1 MTRNRR
7 DRGLEKAETLSDA
20 DLQTVLPD
28 VRPQGHTADEAAQV
42 QAAPA
47 DQTLQ
52 LLSSLIN
59 SGILQLGPGFD
70 AASLQVTVPNQ
81 EQGCEQNKAEKPDE
95 TAARASAEATPVQDV
110 TEIPPGWSPTT
121 AFKASLP
128 APRTETKSHDDSGP
142 IDLTRKTV
150 PPPPAHGGKS
160 AQPVP
165 KAPDALDL
173 TTFKEVTE
181 DIRGQLLEDPQAQ
194 TLDEDVR
201 HVRARC
207 EDPEAKEGAASP
219 AHSTGSS
226 YSSSSSSLA
235 VEGHLEDIKKLVED
249 RTKTLENEVNSNSR
263 TIRQL
268 EKVIREQ
275 SEMLKT
281 MQATLST
288 FVSYTRGY
296 NREERRLQEK
306 RDGDRKA
313 EREEDLKK
321 LETLIKCHTSKR
333 KRDDDESPKENSKM
347 KSVLGNVYPKSKK
360 TKELNVKRNLIIKIN
375 VKRN

>member
-1 MTRNRR
+1 M
-7 DRGLEKAETLSDA
+7 
-20 DLQTVLPD
+20 
-28 VRPQGHTADEAAQV
+28 
-42 QAAPA
+42 
-47 DQTLQ
+47 
-52 LLSSLIN
+52 
-59 SGILQLGPGFD
+59 
-70 AASLQVTVPNQ
+70 
-81 EQGCEQNKAEKPDE
+81 
-95 TAARASAEATPVQDV
+95 
-110 TEIPPGWSPTT
+110 
-121 AFKASLP
+121 
-128 APRTETKSHDDSGP
+128 
-142 IDLTRKTV
+142 TRKTV

-165 KAPDALDL
+165 KASDALDL
-173 TTFKEVTE
+173 TTSKEVTE

-201 HVRARC
+201 HVRARS

-226 YSSSSSSLA
+226 YSGSSSSLA

-347 KSVLGNVYPKSKK
+347 KSVLGNVYPKNKK
-360 TKELNVKRNLIIKIN
+360 QRN
-375 VKRN
+375 